1 MSSSSAS
8 EIKFG
13 LIGLDTSHVVIFADE
28 FNDPKSDHYIPG
40 GKVVAAWAGGSPDIE
55 ASIGRVPGYTKDLS
69 EKYGV
74 AIKDSIEEVCEEVD
88 VILHTSLDGRTHLE
102 QFKKIAPFGKPV
114 FMDKPFALTTANAK
128 EIFAIAAEHN
138 VPLFSSSSLRFTGA
152 LTRLVTPETK
162 SLVKGFDVHGPVAL
176 EPTNPGYFWYG
187 IHITE
192 MLYAA
197 MGTGCRSVR
206 AVYTDDYEQV
216 TGIWNDG
223 RIGTLHGNRTGNYEY
238 HALVHFEKESK
249 HVNTATEE
257 KGFFVCLGEEIMKF
271 AQTKQ
276 PPVPAEETIELIR
289 FIEAANESRANG
301 GREVLL

>member
-1 MSSSSAS
+1 MSSS

-13 LIGLDTSHVVIFADE
+13 LIGLDTSHVVVFSDE
-28 FNDPKSDHYIPG
+28 FNDSSSDHHIPG
-40 GKVVAAWAGGSPDIE
+40 AKVVTAWPGGSPDIE
-55 ASIGRVPGYTKDLS
+55 SSIGRVPGYTKDLR
-69 EKYGV
+69 EKYDV
-74 AIKDSIEEVCEEVD
+74 AIKDSIEEVCEAAD

-114 FMDKPFALTTANAK
+114 FIDKPFALTSADAK
-128 EIFAIAAEHN
+128 EIFAIAAANN

-152 LTRLVTPETK
+152 LTRVVTPENK
-162 SLVKGFDVHGPVAL
+162 AEVKGFDVHGPVAL
-176 EPTNPGYFWYG
+176 EVTNPGYFWYG

-192 MLYAA
+192 MLFAA

-206 AVYTDDYEQV
+206 AVHTEDFEQV
-216 TGIWNDG
+216 TGIWDDG
-223 RIGTLHGNRTGNYEY
+223 RIGTMHGNRTGNYEY
-238 HALVHFEKESK
+238 HALVHFADKSV

-257 KGFFVCLGEEIMKF
+257 KGFFVCLGEEILKF

-289 FIEAANESRANG
+289 FIEAANESRENG

>member
-1 MSSSSAS
+1 MSSSPAS

-13 LIGLDTSHVVIFADE
+13 LIGLDTSHVIIFSEE
-28 FNDPKSDHYIPG
+28 FNNTEAEHHIAG
-40 GKVVAAWAGGSPDIE
+40 GKVVAAWAGGSPDLHS
-55 ASIGRVPGYTKDLS
+55 SISRVPGYTKDLR

-74 AIKDSIEEVCEEVD
+74 AIKDTIEEVCEACD
-88 VILHTSLDGRTHLE
+88 VILHTSLDGRVHLE

-114 FMDKPFALTTANAK
+114 FMDKPFALTTADAK

-152 LTRLVTPETK
+152 LTRIVTPETK

-206 AVYTDDYEQV
+206 AVYTDDFEQA
-216 TGIWNDG
+216 TGIWHDG

-238 HALVHFEKESK
+238 HALVHFEKHSA
-249 HVNTATEE
+249 HVNTVTEE
-257 KGFFVCLGEEIMKF
+257 KGFFTCLGEAILKF

-276 PPVPAEETIELIR
+276 PPVPAAETIELIR

>member
-1 MSSSSAS
+1 MSSSPSS

-13 LIGLDTSHVVIFADE
+13 LIGLDTSHVVIFSEE
-28 FNDPKSDHYIPG
+28 FNNPKAENPIEG
-40 GKVVAAWAGGSPDIE
+40 AKVVAAWPGGSPDIE
-55 ASIGRVPGYTKDLS
+55 SSIGRVPGYTKDLR

-74 AIKDSIEEVCEEVD
+74 SIKDSIEEVCEACD

-114 FMDKPFALTTANAK
+114 FIDKPFALTTADAK
-128 EIFAIAAEHN
+128 EIFAIAAANN

-152 LTRLVTPETK
+152 LTRIVTPETK

-176 EPTNPGYFWYG
+176 EVSNPGYFWYG

-206 AVYTDDYEQV
+206 AVHTEDFEQV

-238 HALVHFEKESK
+238 HALVHFADKSE
-249 HVNTATEE
+249 HVNTVTEK
-257 KGFFVCLGEEIMKF
+257 KGFFTCLGEEILKF

-276 PPVPAEETIELIR
+276 PPVSSEETIELIR
-289 FIEAANESRANG
+289 FIEAANESRENG
-301 GREVLL
+301 GREVML